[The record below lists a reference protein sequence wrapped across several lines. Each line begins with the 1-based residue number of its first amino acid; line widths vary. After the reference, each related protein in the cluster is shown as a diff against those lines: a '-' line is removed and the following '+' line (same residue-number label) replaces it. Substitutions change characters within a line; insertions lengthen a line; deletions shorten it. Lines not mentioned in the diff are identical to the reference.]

1 MARGLRAEGGT
12 GVTGSSGRG
21 PLDSVAH
28 DSCLGLSFHRGV
40 WVQKRAGMLDIRLRE
55 NLVQR
60 RMGNQR
66 WLKGNLVRAAGCS
79 LLALGASALGC
90 SNDDDEVA
98 KPATSSD
105 SGGSTATST
114 GGANGSSTGGGGTEA
129 GNSTTGGAG
138 AAGTPG
144 FVVPEEPELTFEGTQ
159 LPGLVFTG
167 DIDAVTDFAF
177 VPGTDDELLVLQHS
191 GPIIHY
197 QRAEAGGFIE
207 LGRATLTNLFH
218 DEGCGVLSLA
228 FDPDFE
234 NNRFIYVSRC
244 KEQTVSTIA
253 RFEFD
258 DIETLLETEVEILS
272 IEADVAEEDWHR
284 FGSMGFEPD
293 GETMWA
299 LVGDLFLRE
308 LAQDTSDKAGNLLRF
323 KPNRDPDGSGY
334 VPAEGNAF
342 DDPEAGDPSIYAF
355 GFRSPWRGTRDRFG
369 RFWVGDVG
377 LYTTEEV
384 NLALSAGQNFGWDHV
399 EGPCETE
406 CDGMT
411 QPLAHYGRVSD
422 EPYVLDDP
430 LTEPSTK
437 RAVWVGEAY
446 HSDRDRY
453 YGLFDD
459 AVIFGDFFTG
469 WVRRLEVDAE
479 GTLVGDEL
487 VGHLTQVT
495 SWKTGPDGYMYL
507 TTSPG
512 GFYRAIQVTETE

>member
-1 MARGLRAEGGT
+1 LA
-12 GVTGSSGRG
+12 GSAGRC

-28 DSCLGLSFHRGV
+28 DSCLSWSFHGGPG
-40 WVQKRAGMLDIRLRE
+40 VQKKAGMLDIRVRE
-55 NLVQR
+55 TLVKR

-66 WLKGNLVRAAGCS
+66 WIKGNLVRAAGCS
-79 LLALGASALGC
+79 LFAFGASALSC
-90 SNDDDEVA
+90 SNDPAVE
-98 KPATSSD
+98 KPATSSA
-105 SGGSTATST
+105 SGASTATGGASDSSGT
-114 GGANGSSTGGGGTEA
+114 GGSGTQA
-129 GNSTTGGAG
+129 GNSSTGGAG

-144 FVVPEEPELTFEGTQ
+144 FVVPEEPELSFEGTQ

-197 QRAEAGGFIE
+197 QRAEMGGFVE
-207 LGRATLTNLFH
+207 RGRATLASLFH
-218 DEGCGVLSLA
+218 EEGCGLLSLA

-234 NNRFIYVSRC
+234 NNRFIYLSRC

-258 DIETLLETEVEILS
+258 DIENLAETEVEILS
-272 IEADVAEEDWHR
+272 IEAEVADEDWHR

-323 KPNRDPDGSGY
+323 KPNRDPAGSGY

-342 DDPEAGDPSIYAF
+342 DSAEEGDPSIYAF

-384 NLALSAGQNFGWDHV
+384 NLVLSAGQNFGWDHS
-399 EGPCETE
+399 EGPCVTD

-411 QPLAHYGRVSD
+411 EPLAHYGRVSD

-430 LTEPSTK
+430 MTVPSTK
-437 RAVWVGEAY
+437 RAIWVGEAY

-512 GFYRAIQVTETE
+512 GFYRAVQVTESE